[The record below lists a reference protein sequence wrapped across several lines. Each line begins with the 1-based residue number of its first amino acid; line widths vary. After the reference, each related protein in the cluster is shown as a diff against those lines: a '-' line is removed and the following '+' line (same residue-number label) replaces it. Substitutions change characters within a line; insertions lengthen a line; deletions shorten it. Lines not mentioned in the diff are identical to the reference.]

1 MYADDTCVNIA
12 SENLNELLT
21 DLKNELENVS
31 NWMRINK
38 LSLNASKSEYMVIGH
53 RRQLRSMI
61 SEYRTR
67 NHGDLQIPKVMLEY
81 AKRSFYFSGVKNW
94 NDIPDNIRER
104 DLIARFRTGLRDYL
118 LNLSQDPNT
127 TPW

>member
-21 DLKNELENVS
+21 DLKNELENIS

-53 RRQLRSMI
+53 RRQL
-61 SEYRTR
+61 
-67 NHGDLQIPKVMLEY
+67 NKKGNDLPDLVLNNEVI
-81 AKRSFYFSGVKNW
+81 KRVDKQY
-94 NDIPDNIRER
+94 
-104 DLIARFRTGLRDYL
+104 T
-118 LNLSQDPNT
+118 
-127 TPW
+127 